1 MLFPRLVEFTPS
13 TAQFMSHR
21 AVRFLALAL
30 AGSFALYAPAPASAS
45 MLLSARTKAV
55 SVAVVGDSLAND
67 LGRGMEALF
76 AGKPQIRIIKQ
87 TRFATG
93 LVRTD
98 YFDWNASLRGFLH
111 NENPDVIVV
120 VIGGNDRQPIRLQD
134 RRLDPLTKPWLSEY
148 EKRVAHFMHAL
159 KRERTKVYWIGLP
172 LVRSAALSSAYQA
185 MNGIYRRQ
193 AARHGFKYLSVAK
206 PFQAKDGAYSSFG
219 QSLEGVKR
227 QLRKDDG
234 MHFTDAG
241 GVLFAAH
248 VARAI
253 GLR

>member
-1 MLFPRLVEFTPS
+1 MYPALAHLIPLLAKARRRHTGKL
-13 TAQFMSHR
+13 
-21 AVRFLALAL
+21 LALAL
-30 AGSFALYAPAPASAS
+30 ASAFTTTTPALAS
-45 MLLSARTKAV
+45 MTLSARAKPV
-55 SVAVVGDSLAND
+55 SIAVVGDSLAND

-76 AGKPQIRIIKQ
+76 ASKRNVRVIKQ

-98 YFDWNASLRGFLH
+98 YFDWNASLRGFLS
-111 NENPDVIVV
+111 NADPDVIVV
-120 VIGGNDRQPIRLQD
+120 VIGGNDHQPIRLK
-134 RRLDPLTKPWLSEY
+134 RGRLDPLSRPWLSEY
-148 EKRVAHFMHAL
+148 ERRVALFMGTL
-159 KRERTKVYWIGLP
+159 KRKRTKVYWVGLP
-172 LVRSAALSSAYQA
+172 VVRSPKLSGAYQA

-193 AARHGFKYLSVAK
+193 AARHGFKYLNIAK

-241 GVLFAAH
+241 GQLFAAH

>member
-1 MLFPRLVEFTPS
+1 MYPALANLIPIPAAFCRRHVGTL
-13 TAQFMSHR
+13 
-21 AVRFLALAL
+21 LALTLASAFATTTPAL
-30 AGSFALYAPAPASAS
+30 AS
-45 MLLSARTKAV
+45 MALSARAKPV

-76 AGKPQIRIIKQ
+76 ARKPNVRVIKQ

-98 YFDWNASLRGFLH
+98 YFDWNASLRGFLSS
-111 NENPDVIVV
+111 ENPDVIVV
-120 VIGGNDRQPIRLQD
+120 VIGGNDHQPIRLPAG
-134 RRLDPLTKPWLSEY
+134 RLDPLTKPWRAEY
-148 EKRVAHFMHAL
+148 DRRVALFMRTL
-159 KRERTKVYWIGLP
+159 KRERTQVYWIALP
-172 LVRSAALSSAYQA
+172 LVRSPALSKAYQA

-193 AARHGFKYLSVAK
+193 AARHGFKYLNIAK

-241 GVLFAAH
+241 GQLFAAH
-248 VARAI
+248 VAHAI